1 MLTTTEIQKNVIE
14 LKQEKLQ
21 SEVLVINL
29 SFYGFEVVCFT
40 SSPYTITKIAEAV
53 FKEPVKHGDEL
64 TDLFLQFV
72 SENIPNKGN
81 YKSVLVNW
89 MGNHFT
95 LVPASFYDAEKAKE
109 MLEFNVGGTTGE
121 LNFTNDVNDIKLIY
135 SVPSELKNSL
145 DKTFPNHNFK
155 HIGYSTMKLFFTH
168 FQLKNADIFLNLHQ
182 GQTEVL
188 IKKDKK
194 PVLYNMFKTQS
205 DEDVLYF
212 LLFSVEQFDLNP
224 LTLKLFIS
232 ANRATN
238 DSLFTAIKKY
248 IKNVEFT
255 VSDKMIVRKEAFE
268 QTPHHFYFSALN
280 RLLCE

>member
-21 SEVLVINL
+21 SEVLIINI
-29 SFYGFEVVCFT
+29 SYYGFEVVSFT
-40 SSPYTITKIAEAV
+40 KAPFTITKIAEAV
-53 FKEPVKHGDEL
+53 FKEPVKHADEL

-81 YKSVLVNW
+81 YKSVMVNW
-89 MGNHFT
+89 LGNNFT

-109 MLEFNVGGTTGE
+109 MLEFNVGGTNGE
-121 LNFTNDVNDIKLIY
+121 LIFTNDVNDIKLIY
-135 SVPSELKNSL
+135 SVPAELKNSL

-188 IKKDKK
+188 IKKDSK
-194 PVLYNMFKTQS
+194 PVLYNMFNTQN
-205 DEDVLYF
+205 DEDVLYY

-224 LTLKLFIS
+224 LTLKLYIS

-238 DSLFTAIKKY
+238 DNLFTAIKKY
-248 IKNVEFT
+248 LKHVDFT
-255 VSDKMIVRKEAFE
+255 VSDKIIVRKEAFE